1 MLNKKQNFEAAI
13 ETEWSHIKVHDA
25 HTKEEKEAIYH
36 FRYQI
41 HIREMKRII
50 PSTDHYRKVII
61 DELDSWSQQ
70 AYAQLANGRIVGAVR
85 ATFGRAN
92 DFPAGLAK
100 TFQLERFQR
109 FSPNTKNICFG
120 TKMMVD
126 PLYRKTPVFFHLLTH
141 CYKFL
146 REHNIHFNLS
156 GCNPYLLPMYEQLG
170 YQSFAPGFQ
179 DPGYGF
185 VVPILLMPEDI
196 EHLSA
201 IRSPYLR
208 IAKKY
213 TNSTAARKWY
223 LTNFPE
229 ASHYPVSTFTSEQQR
244 WSFVKQRINDPLTAL
259 TALKSLDENEVKI
272 LLHMATP
279 VECRQGSEFIHQG
292 DVCNELNLLITG
304 IMSIANHAGH
314 VVRAKCGDILG
325 TVGLFA
331 QTHHQVSAIAVE
343 DCEILTIS
351 RIPFEKL
358 QRSHPELSTKLRL
371 NLYKEAQ

>member
-1 MLNKKQNFEAAI
+1 MQTKKQKLETAAKP
-13 ETEWSHIKVHDA
+13 EWESVKIYDA
-25 HTKEEKEAIYH
+25 YTNEEKEAIYH

-41 HIREMKRII
+41 HIGEMKRII

-70 AYAQLANGRIVGAVR
+70 AYAKLADGRIVGAVR
-85 ATFGRAN
+85 ATFGKAS
-92 DFPAGLAK
+92 DFPTGLAHI
-100 TFQLERFQR
+100 FQLARFQK
-109 FSPNTKNICFG
+109 FSPNSKNICFG

-126 PLYRKTPVFFHLLTH
+126 PLYRKTPVFFQLLTH

-146 REHNIHFNLS
+146 REHNIQFNLS

-196 EHLSA
+196 EHLTA

-213 TNSTAARKWY
+213 TNSTAAREWF
-223 LTNFPE
+223 LANFPE
-229 ASHYPVSTFTSEQQR
+229 ASRYPVGIFTSKQKR
-244 WSFVKQRINDPLTAL
+244 WDFVKQRINHPLSAL
-259 TALKSLDENEVKI
+259 STLNENEVKK
-272 LLHMATP
+272 LLHIATP
-279 VECRQGSEFIHQG
+279 VECRQGSEFIRQG

-304 IMSIANHAGH
+304 VMRIASQVGE
-314 VVRAKCGDILG
+314 VSQAKCGDIIG

-331 QTHHQVSAIAVE
+331 QTHHQVDATAVA

-351 RIPFEKL
+351 RIAFEKL
-358 QRSHPELSTKLRL
+358 QRFQPDLGRKLRL
-371 NLYKEAQ
+371 SLSREDQ